1 MKFLKLFG
9 KIFGILV
16 FLFMLGH
23 FGLYVYCLST
33 PKIEI
38 TRNQSYYLYDND
50 GELIFNNYSWV
61 SLDDISDNLIQATL
75 STEDRHFYSHMGF
88 DYVRIVKAIISNI
101 TSRSLSEGAST
112 ITQQYARNLY
122 LNYDKTW
129 ERKIEEALLA
139 FELETHYSKKEILE
153 GYLNTINYGGVFGI
167 ENASQYYFNKSAGEL
182 TLAEASMLA
191 GIPQSPSNYSP
202 LYNLDLAKK
211 RQKTVLT
218 LMYNNEEISEDDM
231 NEALDVE
238 LSYVGNKNDNITSG
252 RLYFKDAVLNELSTI
267 SSIPESILE
276 TGGIKIYTTMDSD
289 AQINLEKS
297 IDSKEFKELQVASVM
312 MDPDNG
318 EVLALVGGTDYNTSQ
333 FNRAISAKRQVG
345 STMKPFLYYTA
356 LESGFTSA
364 SSFISEK
371 TTFSFSS
378 NKKYTPKNYNDKYAN
393 GPLSMGSAIAYS
405 DNIYAVKT
413 HLFLGEDNLV
423 TIANRVGISED
434 LEAVPSLA
442 LGTEEISL
450 VDMVTGYASFANM
463 GYKVNSHLIRKIE
476 DSNGNVLYEY
486 KDEKINILNENLVF
500 ILNEMLTYT
509 YDKDFIDYNYPTLI
523 GLLPKLTNRY
533 AIKSGTTDTDMWIM
547 GYNQDAVLGIWTG
560 YDDNRATQSGDSSF
574 HKDIWVETME
584 GYFNDKETSW
594 YNIPDNIVGVLVNP
608 LTGEISDVGDKKK
621 KLFYF
626 LKGTEPHKDVGYD
639 FESVF
644 KEDDKGNDDEKNND
658 NIEDENNVND
668 NNSDGNSN
676 EELDHNV
683 EDNNDLN
690 DNEDTFDNEGDGGG
704 SSGGIENTD
713 GNSNSDDDISDGN
726 NDRDENHIWNDNSN
740 GGNGGNI
747 DIDEDNVGNSNND
760 NANNDDDNGGNNSIN
775 GENVNGGL
783 NSDSENNNGNDDNRD
798 NSNIDISGNLSNQGN
813 VGLNGFLDSNEFN
826 GNLSNNNDVIIGSD
840 IINSDNSSGN
850 LSGVLDRYN
859 NRNENNDSLRGNR

>member
-1 MKFLKLFG
+1 MNESDEMKILKLLG

-16 FLFMLGH
+16 GLFLFGH
-23 FGLYVYCLST
+23 LGLYVYCLST

-75 STEDRHFYSHMGF
+75 STEDRHFYKHMGF
-88 DYVRIVKAIISNI
+88 DYIRIVKAIISNV
-101 TSRSLSEGAST
+101 TSGSLSEGAST

-139 FELETHYSKKEILE
+139 FELETHYSKDEILE

-218 LMYNNEEISEDDM
+218 LMYNNEEISEGEM
-231 NEALDVE
+231 NEALDVK
-238 LSYVGNKNDNITSG
+238 LSYIGNKNDNITSG

-267 SSIPESILE
+267 ASIPESILE

-297 IDSKEFKELQVASVM
+297 VNSKEFDELQVASIM
-312 MDPDNG
+312 MDPNNG
-318 EVLALVGGTDYNTSQ
+318 EVLALVGGVDYNTSQ

-345 STMKPFLYYTA
+345 STMKPFLYYAA

-378 NKKYTPKNYNDKYAN
+378 NKKYTPKNYNDKYAD

-423 TIANRVGISED
+423 TIANRVGISEE

-450 VDMVTGYASFANM
+450 IDMVTGYASLANM
-463 GYKVNSHLIRKIE
+463 GNKVNSHLIKKIE

-486 KDEKINILNENLVF
+486 KNELVNILNENLVF

-523 GLLPKLTNRY
+523 GLLPKITNRY
-533 AIKSGTTDTDMWIM
+533 AIKSGTTDTDMWII

-560 YDDNRATQSGDSSF
+560 YDDNRTTESGDSSF
-574 HKDIWVETME
+574 HKDIWIETME
-584 GYFNDKETSW
+584 EYFKEKDTSW
-594 YNIPDNIVGVLVNP
+594 YDVPDNIVGVLVNP
-608 LTGEISDVGDKKK
+608 LTGEVSKNGDKKK

-626 LKGTEPHKDVGYD
+626 LKGTEPHEDVGYD

-644 KEDDKGNDDEKNND
+644 RDEDEVIDNNDTNENRNNLADNDNVGSGNLGDSDSNNLNGDDVIDNGNLDNDDVENTENVQ
-658 NIEDENNVND
+658 NGDEC
-668 NNSDGNSN
+668 NNSQDNY
-676 EELDHNV
+676 
-683 EDNNDLN
+683 EDNNILN
-690 DNEDTFDNEGDGGG
+690 DDNSANDESSNGDISVG
-704 SSGGIENTD
+704 
-713 GNSNSDDDISDGN
+713 DDD
-726 NDRDENHIWNDNSN
+726 SN
-740 GGNGGNI
+740 
-747 DIDEDNVGNSNND
+747 
-760 NANNDDDNGGNNSIN
+760 
-775 GENVNGGL
+775 L
-783 NSDSENNNGNDDNRD
+783 NSDEVIN
-798 NSNIDISGNLSNQGN
+798 SGN
-813 VGLNGFLDSNEFN
+813 F
-826 GNLSNNNDVIIGSD
+826 
-840 IINSDNSSGN
+840 DNMN
-850 LSGVLDRYN
+850 RYN
-859 NRNENNDSLRGNR
+859 D